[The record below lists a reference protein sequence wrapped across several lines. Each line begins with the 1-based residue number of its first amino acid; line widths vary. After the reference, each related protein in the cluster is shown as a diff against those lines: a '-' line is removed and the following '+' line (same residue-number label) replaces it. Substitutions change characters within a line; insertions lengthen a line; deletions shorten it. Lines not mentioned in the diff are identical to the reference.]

1 MKFRY
6 CYLCIDTEEGL
17 CYDCSKYYNT
27 CLNCIAYGD
36 GSACD
41 NCETDEG
48 IDLDNDL
55 LLILEFIEKNYEYF
69 QT

>member
-36 GSACD
+36 GSVCD
-41 NCETDEG
+41 NCETDE
-48 IDLDNDL
+48 
-55 LLILEFIEKNYEYF
+55 
-69 QT
+69 